1 MLLHRFHRR
10 SQRRTSRDSRRLF
23 IEKNN
28 RKAEPSGFGLSI
40 AVIAPGGRKLSRFA
54 SGDEMKDERDER
66 EDKEDVNQKCS
77 DVKEEEK
84 SSPCKNQDK
93 SNQ

>member
-1 MLLHRFHRR
+1 
-10 SQRRTSRDSRRLF
+10 
-23 IEKNN
+23 
-28 RKAEPSGFGLSI
+28 
-40 AVIAPGGRKLSRFA
+40 
-54 SGDEMKDERDER
+54 MKDERDER